1 MQKPSLNNILQNTR
15 SFIITVVS
23 LLCHV
28 QRRINSY
35 LIVIHGHLKL
45 MALSIGN
52 VYISKSRFKYSRALQ
67 FSYVKYLVLS
77 MIVSLLC
84 HVQRRINSYLIVI
97 HGHLKLMALSI
108 GNVYISKSRFK
119 YSRALQFSYV
129 KYLVLSMIA
138 L

>member
-1 MQKPSLNNILQNTR
+1 MNAHEEYLHLRCVQKPSLNNVLQNTR

-35 LIVIHGHLKL
+35 LTVIHGHLKL

-52 VYISKSRFKYSRALQ
+52 VYISQSRFKYS
-67 FSYVKYLVLS
+67 
-77 MIVSLLC
+77 C
-84 HVQRRINSYLIVI
+84 
-97 HGHLKLMALSI
+97 
-108 GNVYISKSRFK
+108 
-119 YSRALQFSYV
+119 ALQFSYV